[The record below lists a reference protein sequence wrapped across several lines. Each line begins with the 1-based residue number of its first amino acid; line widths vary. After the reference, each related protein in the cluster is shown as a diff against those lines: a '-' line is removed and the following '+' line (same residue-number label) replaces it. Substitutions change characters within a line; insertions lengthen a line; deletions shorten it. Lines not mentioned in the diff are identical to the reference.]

1 MDIVIEQLLAQ
12 TWIDW
17 TILITAILYIIL
29 AAREN
34 VWCWFFGIVSCSLW
48 GYVSFNA
55 NLVADGWLQV
65 FYVGISFWGIYEW
78 TFQKKSTTDEALKI
92 SQLTPFQH
100 LKIIATGILISFP
113 LVYILQKYSF
123 AEAIYLDSLT
133 TVFAVIATVMV
144 ARKIIDNWLYWIVID
159 VIYIYLY
166 GSRGLWMLAVI
177 MVIYIVIAVFGYIN
191 WKNNSVLKTE
201 QPQK

>member
-1 MDIVIEQLLAQ
+1 MDVIIEQFWAQ
-12 TWIDW
+12 NWMDW
-17 TILITAILYIIL
+17 TILITSIFYIIL

-34 VWCWFFGIVSCSLW
+34 IWCWLFGIISCSLW

-78 TFQKKSTTDEALKI
+78 KFQKQSIKDEDLKV
-92 SQLTPFQH
+92 SELSLFQH
-100 LKIIATGILISFP
+100 FKIIAIGILISFP
-113 LVYILQKYSF
+113 LVYFLQKYSF

-133 TVFAVIATVMV
+133 TVFAIIATFMV
-144 ARKIIDNWLYWIVID
+144 ARKIIENWLYWIVID

-177 MVIYIVIAVFGYIN
+177 MVIYIVIAVFGYFN
-191 WKNNSVLKTE
+191 WKKELRNG
-201 QPQK
+201 

>member
-1 MDIVIEQLLAQ
+1 MDIIIEQFWAQ
-12 TWIDW
+12 GWMDW
-17 TILITAILYIIL
+17 TILITSIFYIIL

-34 VWCWFFGIVSCSLW
+34 IWCWFFGIISCSLW

-78 TFQKKSTTDEALKI
+78 KFQKKSIKDEALKV
-92 SQLTPFQH
+92 SQLSLFQH
-100 LKIIATGILISFP
+100 FKIIVIGVLISFP

-133 TVFAVIATVMV
+133 TVFAIIATFMV
-144 ARKIIDNWLYWIVID
+144 AQKIIENWLYWIVID

-177 MVIYIVIAVFGYIN
+177 MVIYIVIAVFGYFN
-191 WKNNSVLKTE
+191 WKKELHLNG
-201 QPQK
+201 

>member
-1 MDIVIEQLLAQ
+1 MDIIIIIEQFWAQ
-12 TWIDW
+12 TWIEW
-17 TILITAILYIIL
+17 TILVTSIFYIVL

-34 VWCWFFGIVSCSLW
+34 IWCWFFGIISCSLW

-65 FYVGISFWGIYEW
+65 FYVAISFWGIYEW
-78 TFQKKSTTDEALKI
+78 KFQKKSAKDKEMEI
-92 SQLTPFQH
+92 SQLSLIQH
-100 LKIIATGILISFP
+100 AGIIALGVLISFP

-133 TVFAVIATVMV
+133 TVFAVIATFMV
-144 ARKIIDNWLYWIVID
+144 ARKIIENWLYWMVID
-159 VIYIYLY
+159 LIYIYLY

-177 MVIYIVIAVFGYIN
+177 MVIYIVIAGFGYFN
-191 WKNNSVLKTE
+191 WKKELK
-201 QPQK
+201 